1 MIAFLELESIR
12 ELFFLAVRFV
22 VALAGFAV
30 GYFLTGPLVQL
41 TAWLFRRRQLP
52 DWVVGFLRV
61 TVGILVALIVFYLVP
76 IGGTG
81 LGGGGSGGGLGEGQG
96 SGKEGGPGTGTATS
110 TASIGIDTRTTGKGL
125 TTKGALVV
133 AMLGPG
139 TAEGDKCYRLDPKGA
154 PVNWETLKS
163 HIESQRAQIES
174 IVIVITEQSVS
185 RNDPLVEQLQQL
197 AQKLGIPSVIKA
209 S

>member
-96 SGKEGGPGTGTATS
+96 SGKQGGPGTGTAAG
-110 TASIGIDTRTTGKGL
+110 TASIGLDTRATRKGSITTG
-125 TTKGALVV
+125 TLVV
-133 AMLGPG
+133 EMLGPG
-139 TAEGDKCYRLDPKGA
+139 TAEGDKCYRLDPNGA
-154 PVNWETLKS
+154 PMNWQTLKS
-163 HIESQRAQIES
+163 HIETQHAQIES

-185 RNDPLVEQLQQL
+185 RSDPLVEQLQQL